1 MRKRTPW
8 QLHSSWPTSTR
19 KRLATGPGTIDTQ
32 ESRPTVVEQGRVAGI
47 QLGLTCEDLVAL
59 GLQPSASLLT
69 SGAVT
74 DGRCSSGTQWP
85 NAVRQLGQ
93 QARYSTIARP
103 LHTPLDEES
112 KGRFAAEY
120 VVNMDQVACSVV
132 WKQIVTISNLAIGG
146 ESDCVPNEAGRLSQL
161 W

>member
-1 MRKRTPW
+1 M
-8 QLHSSWPTSTR
+8 
-19 KRLATGPGTIDTQ
+19 I
-32 ESRPTVVEQGRVAGI
+32 EQGRVAGI

-85 NAVRQLGQ
+85 SAQL
-93 QARYSTIARP
+93 ADRADSPRIAYSTRARP

-112 KGRFAAEY
+112 KE
-120 VVNMDQVACSVV
+120 
-132 WKQIVTISNLAIGG
+132 NLLLELASDVHARSSIASQQSMLSTWTRLHARWFGSKSSPFSTWPLAVRAI
-146 ESDCVPNEAGRLSQL
+146 AGTM
-161 W
+161 